1 MTTVGFSLPAVTS
14 AVSEGPGKAASA
26 AKDFEGLLIAQMLQS
41 IREQG
46 SGWLG
51 GGDDDASATAFG
63 LGEQYLA
70 GAIAAG
76 GGLGLGKIIE
86 RSLTQTRA
94 EVGTAPAG
102 SARAQTVATPG
113 RPPKASLVQ
122 R

>member
-1 MTTVGFSLPAVTS
+1 MTSVGFNPSFQPVPTKDPA
-14 AVSEGPGKAASA
+14 KAAGA
-26 AKDFEGLLIAQMLQS
+26 AKDFEALLIGQMLQS

-70 GAIAAG
+70 RAISAG
-76 GGLGLGKIIE
+76 GGLGLGRVIE
-86 RSLTQTRA
+86 RGLSQTRA
-94 EVGTAPAG
+94 EPGNTSPNSTQAQTATAPG
-102 SARAQTVATPG
+102 TD
-113 RPPKASLVQ
+113 PPNLADQ